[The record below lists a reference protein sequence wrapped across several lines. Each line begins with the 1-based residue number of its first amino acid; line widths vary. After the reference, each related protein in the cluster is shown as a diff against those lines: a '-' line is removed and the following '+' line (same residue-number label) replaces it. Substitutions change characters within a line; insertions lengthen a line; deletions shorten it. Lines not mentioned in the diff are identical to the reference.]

1 MSPLIESPSRVTFGL
16 FEVDLQSG
24 ELWKAG
30 KRIKIQSQPFKVLA
44 TLLEHPGE
52 VVTRED
58 LQLRL
63 WGKDTTV
70 DFDHSLGT
78 AINKIREAL
87 GDSAENPRFIET
99 LARRGYRF
107 ITPVGYPVASATTQ
121 IATSCR
127 KNSTRST
134 IRIARKS
141 SGSARSTPRKQIHA
155 IYIAAAAAALVA
167 LGVFLGSSGPR
178 SPLRISQ
185 ITYSGRISPGA
196 PAMESLPATATDGFR
211 IFSSVI
217 ENGRASLSQVSIA
230 NGEAVP
236 LPIPSEIAAPS
247 LGDLSPD
254 GSKLLLRNHLSP
266 ESEQPLWVVPVGGGS
281 ALRVANILAHDATWM
296 PDGNG
301 ILYAAG
307 DELFVTYLKDGVSSS
322 IATVPGRAFWLRWS
336 PDGLLL
342 RFTIIDPLAHT
353 MSLWELPA
361 GTHTP
366 RPILS
371 GWSNPASE
379 CCGTWTPDGK
389 YFIFQSARD
398 GNEDLWRLRGKDTS
412 GPTRITN
419 GPLRYEAP
427 IAARTGH
434 RIFFLGLDTKSELLR
449 YATDKREF
457 IPLNTFLSQANRV
470 NFSRDRQWVAWTDA
484 QGPSLAGPRQRRRGA
499 SAHSRLHAGLPRPLV
514 TRRPA
519 ARHHGPRAGPSLA
532 ALLRPRRTA
541 AAPSPSILKTA
552 TPATPTGPPTANPL
566 SSAESPISWAKRAD
580 RAPSRYSTSTPTA
593 ITPVPGSEGLFSPR
607 WSPDGRYIAAI
618 SLDQRRLMLYDV
630 AARTW
635 RLLAETSVA
644 DPVWSSD
651 SKAIYIHAFM
661 SPTQPIYRVDVPSG
675 QLQQVA
681 DLASFRYRRD
691 CRLLLLRHHSR
702 QRPPCARP
710 FLHRQPLLHR
720 SRRQIIHSPLN
731 SSQSLSHSFKSH
743 LSVDTKMT

>member
-1 MSPLIESPSRVTFGL
+1 MISPLTESPSRVTFGL
-16 FEVDLQSG
+16 FEADLHSG

-52 VVTRED
+52 VVTREE

-63 WGKDTTV
+63 WGKDIIV

-87 GDSAENPRFIET
+87 GDSAENPIFVET

-107 ITPVGYPVASATTQ
+107 IAPVGFSGPSPTTQ
-121 IATSCR
+121 TPQVAATIPPSQPP
-127 KNSTRST
+127 KTPENP
-134 IRIARKS
+134 RISR
-141 SGSARSTPRKQIHA
+141 TQPRKKIHA
-155 IYIAAAAAALVA
+155 VYLAAAAAALA
-167 LGVFLGSSGPR
+167 LGIYLGSSRP
-178 SPLRISQ
+178 SPLLRISQ
-185 ITYSGRISPGA
+185 ITSNDRISPGA
-196 PAMESLPATATDGFR
+196 PAMESFPETATDGVR

-230 NGEAVP
+230 NGEAIP
-236 LPIPSEIAAPS
+236 LEIPSEIAAPS

-254 GSKLLLRNHLSP
+254 GSKLLLRNHLSA
-266 ESEQPLWVVPVGGGS
+266 ESEQPLWVVPAGGGS

-307 DELFVTYLKDGVSSS
+307 NEIFVTYLKDGTSSS

-336 PDGLLL
+336 PDGRLL

-361 GTHTP
+361 GSHTP

-371 GWSNPASE
+371 GWSNPPSE
-379 CCGTWTPDGK
+379 CCGTWTADGK
-389 YFIFQSARD
+389 YFLFQSARD
-398 GNEDLWRLRGKDTS
+398 GNEDLWQLRNKSIS
-412 GPTRITN
+412 GATRITN

-427 IAARTGH
+427 IAARTGGH

-449 YATDKREF
+449 YAADRREF
-457 IPLNTFLSQANRV
+457 LPESNFLSQANRV
-470 NFSRDRQWVAWTDA
+470 SFSRDHQWVAWTDA
-484 QGPSLAGPRQRRRGA
+484 QGRLWRARVNGEEELQLTPDSMQVFLAHWSPDGHQLAIMAREPGEAWQLYSVPAEGGSPQPLHPENRNAGDPDWSADGQSLVFGRVPDLMGKE
-499 SAHSRLHAGLPRPLV
+499 SGSRAIQILDLH
-514 TRRPA
+514 T
-519 ARHHGPRAGPSLA
+519 H
-532 ALLRPRRTA
+532 
-541 AAPSPSILKTA
+541 
-552 TPATPTGPPTANPL
+552 
-566 SSAESPISWAKRAD
+566 
-580 RAPSRYSTSTPTA
+580 A

-644 DPVWSSD
+644 DPVWSDD

-661 SPTQPIYRVDVPSG
+661 SPTQPIDRVDVSSG

-681 DLASFRYRRD
+681 DLASFRSGETADYFFCGITPDNVPLVR
-691 CRLLLLRHHSR
+691 
-702 QRPPCARP
+702 AR
-710 FLHRQPLLHR
+710 
-720 SRRQIIHSPLN
+720 
-731 SSQSLSHSFKSH
+731 SSTGNLYSIDLDGK
-743 LSVDTKMT
+743 